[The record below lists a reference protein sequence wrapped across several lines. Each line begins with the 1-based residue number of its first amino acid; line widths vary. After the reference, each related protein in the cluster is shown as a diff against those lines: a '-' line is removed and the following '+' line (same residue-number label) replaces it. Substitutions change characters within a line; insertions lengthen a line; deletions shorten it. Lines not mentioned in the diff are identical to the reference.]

1 MKPQRIEITSIGVD
15 LDNTLIDYSLAY
27 KAIAAKRNVQ
37 VDVLDREHIRNAL
50 RRGSEDEEWQA
61 FQSHLYTDGL
71 SYAQLAD
78 GAEEFLTV
86 CQTLDVRVF
95 IVSHKTARGPRRF
108 GSRDLRQPAVSWLE
122 SQGMEAMGVQKSDV
136 FFEDSQEAK
145 VDKIR
150 NLTPDVFI
158 DDLESVLSHPLWPR
172 NTLPIRYAS
181 GSWHYMSGRWQAGF
195 PAISDWVHRRGDA

>member
-37 VDVLDREHIRNAL
+37 VNIPDREHIRNAL

-61 FQSHLYTDGL
+61 FQSLLYTDGL
-71 SYAQLAD
+71 TYAQLAD

-86 CQTLDVRVF
+86 CQMLDVRVF
-95 IVSHKTARGPRRF
+95 VVSHKTARGPHRF

-122 SQGMEAMGVQKSDV
+122 SQGMEAMGVQDSDV
-136 FFEDSQEAK
+136 FFEDSDQVA
-145 VDKIR
+145 V
-150 NLTPDVFI
+150 VAVG
-158 DDLESVLSHPLWPR
+158 DLEELEHFEEISV
-172 NTLPIRYAS
+172 
-181 GSWHYMSGRWQAGF
+181 
-195 PAISDWVHRRGDA
+195 